1 MSRNITDKM
10 TRTWIL
16 ATILGVSLLSLNA
29 LDAAAQGPQGNGAG
43 EAAKSDS
50 GIHISNPIKW
60 VKKDPHT
67 ETAAVDPSNDRSAKL
82 SARLQMQG
90 VLAADANVKDTCAA
104 IKELGDCVAAL
115 HASRDLGLDF
125 DCLKSKLS
133 GVQVNLDRARLC
145 PSATDGKPMRL
156 VKAIHSLL
164 PRADAKAEAKKAEAQ
179 SREDLKEL
187 GTGI

>member
-1 MSRNITDKM
+1 MIPKM
-10 TRTWIL
+10 THKMMGQWIV
-16 ATILGVSLLSLNA
+16 ATALGVSLFSLSA
-29 LDAAAQGPQGNGAG
+29 LDATAQGPQGNGAE

-67 ETAAVDPSNDRSAKL
+67 EKAALDPSNDRNAKL

-90 VLAADANVKDTCAA
+90 VLAADANVKDTCAT

-133 GVQVNLDRARLC
+133 GVQTNLDHARTC
-145 PSATDGKPMRL
+145 ASATDGKPMSL
-156 VKAIHSLL
+156 LKAIHSLL
-164 PRADAKAEAKKAEAQ
+164 PRADAKSEAKKAEAQ

>member
-1 MSRNITDKM
+1 MNRTMTHKM
-10 TRTWIL
+10 TRTWML
-16 ATILGVSLLSLNA
+16 ATMLGALLLSMNA
-29 LDAAAQGPQGNGAG
+29 VDAAAQGPQGNGAA

-50 GIHISNPIKW
+50 GIHLSNPIKW

-67 ETAAVDPSNDRSAKL
+67 ETASVAPANDQGAKL

-90 VLAADANVKDTCAA
+90 VLAADANVRDTCAT
-104 IKELGDCVAAL
+104 IKSLGDCVAAL

-133 GVQVNLDRARLC
+133 GVQTNLEHARSC
-145 PSATDGKPMRL
+145 PSATDGKPVDL
-156 VKAIHSLL
+156 AKAIHSLL
-164 PRADAKAEAKKAEAQ
+164 PRADAKAEAKKAEAE
-179 SREDLKEL
+179 SREDMKEL